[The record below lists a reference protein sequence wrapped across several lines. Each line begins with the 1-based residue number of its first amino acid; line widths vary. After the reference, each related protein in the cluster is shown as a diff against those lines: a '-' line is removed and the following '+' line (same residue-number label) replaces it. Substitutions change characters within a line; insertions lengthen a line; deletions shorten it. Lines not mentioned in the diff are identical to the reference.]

1 MRRLRLRPADRLSSR
16 DDFRRVFDARRRAS
30 DVWLQVYA
38 RESDAGRPRIG
49 LSVSRRLGGAVQ
61 RNRVKRLLR
70 EAFRL
75 TKAELPAVDLV
86 LIPRTTRLPPLSV
99 LCESLRTVAE
109 RAAKQPGPRR

>member
-1 MRRLRLRPADRLSSR
+1 MILWVAPGSGA
-16 DDFRRVFDARRRAS
+16 VAA
-30 DVWLQVYA
+30 VA
-38 RESDAGRPRIG
+38 
-49 LSVSRRLGGAVQ
+49 SRRIGGAVQ